1 MQELVL
7 ANLGVVSSDAFQG
20 IAVSCDQWLPMSE
33 VPVYALSGYLSG
45 MRRKGYSI
53 LGLEQTD
60 NSRDLGEVTDLP
72 SKCVLLLGREKEGIP
87 VELLQEVD
95 CCLEIPQYGV
105 IRSLN
110 VHVSAALALWEITKR
125 NKTVL
130 TGN

>member
-20 IAVSCDQWLPMSE
+20 IAVSCDQWLPMSK

-45 MRRKGYSI
+45 MRRKGYTI

-87 VELLQEVD
+87 VELLQT
-95 CCLEIPQYGV
+95 L
-105 IRSLN
+105 S
-110 VHVSAALALWEITKR
+110 
-125 NKTVL
+125 
-130 TGN
+130 